1 MNEQTA
7 QQLSAHGVKPTAM
20 RLLVLQVLQQHNSA
34 KSISAIE
41 EHLEPTERA
50 TLYRTLQTFEHH
62 GIVHHIDDGTGITK
76 YALCSSACSDQAHH
90 DMHVHLHCTNC
101 GTTTCLP
108 DTQIPAVQLPENF
121 KAQDYQLVIRGVCFC
136 CF

>member
-1 MNEQTA
+1 MDEK
-7 QQLSAHGVKPTAM
+7 LSQKLSQYGVKPTPI
-20 RLLVLQVLQQHNSA
+20 RILVLEKLQKQASA
-34 KSISAIE
+34 ESISDLE
-41 EHLEPTERA
+41 EKLEPTERA

-76 YALCSSACSDQAHH
+76 YALCSSACSDLAHY
-90 DMHVHLHCTNC
+90 DMHVHFHCTNC